1 MSMKLNEFM
10 CDKTLIDSLTTADL
24 QLRFRYIYIYIY
36 VATAHE
42 LVFIQPIF

>member
-10 CDKTLIDSLTTADL
+10 YDKTLIDSLTTADL
-24 QLRFRYIYIYIY
+24 QLRFRYIYIY